1 MGVIIYPQKL
11 KIGDTVGITAVS
23 MPANKDKIDIAINN
37 IKELGLN
44 VVETQ
49 NVRQQGIVS
58 AVGSQRAKE
67 LLELYRNPNVKYILS
82 ARGGEFLMELLPFLD
97 ENKEVIKNN
106 PKWFQGYSDPSLLN
120 LYITTNF
127 NIATIN
133 MENLSEYAMMP
144 RYKNMQDVIEFMFSN
159 EQEFVQESF
168 EKYQKE
174 EFEEGNLKG
183 YNLTEENV
191 YECSYDNISFEGRII
206 GGTIDTFNLI
216 SGTKM
221 DNISNFVSQFDEE
234 GVIWYLDNCELL
246 SCEFYRRL
254 WHMGQMGYFEN
265 VRGFLIGRSFMQRND
280 EESFSF
286 KSAVERALRQYN
298 VPIVYNVDIG
308 HVPPQMYIVNGSYA
322 RFEYDNGKGK
332 LIQKMI

>member
-144 RYKNMQDVIEFMFSN
+144 RYKNMQDVIDFMFSN

-191 YECSYDNISFEGRII
+191 YECSYDSISFEGRII

-246 SCEFYRRL
+246 PCEFYRRL

-308 HVPPQMYIVNGSYA
+308 HVPPQMYVVNGSYA
-322 RFEYDNGKGK
+322 IFEYDNGKGK
-332 LIQKMI
+332 LVQKMI